1 MIARYSNYVM
11 ASIYPLLF
19 TVLGVAVVGV
29 LAGIRLAGMHE
40 VSRVLVAFSGG
51 VLLGVAGFWIIPE
64 IAEHTGWM
72 VALAGAAGGFS
83 LMWVIDRY
91 VHAICP
97 SCSHDHVHEDCVNR
111 LHGFAAPL
119 LIASG
124 LHSFFD
130 GWGLAVAQ
138 TQGFEGVRTALLIG
152 ISIHKLPEAMAM
164 GVLLLAAT
172 GKRVEAA
179 LGAIAAQAMLLVGGA
194 IAVFVAGRI
203 GFAWSAILLAIAAG
217 AFAYL
222 GYHAV
227 EGEYRRRGMALTFVP
242 AMTGAVGAA
251 ALKSLLPG
259 A

>member
-1 MIARYSNYVM
+1 M
-11 ASIYPLLF
+11 ASIYQLLLAVF
-19 TVLGVAVVGV
+19 GVAVIGV
-29 LAGIRLAGMHE
+29 LMGIRLAE
-40 VSRVLVAFSGG
+40 VGGFSRFLAPFSGG
-51 VLLGVAGFWIIPE
+51 VLLGVAGVWIIPE
-64 IAEHTGWM
+64 IAEHLGWTGA
-72 VALAGAAGGFS
+72 VAGSAGGFG
-83 LMWVIDRY
+83 LIWVIDRY
-91 VHAICP
+91 IHAICP
-97 SCSHDHVHEDCVNR
+97 SCSHTHMHDDCINR
-111 LHGFAAPL
+111 LHGFSAPL

-138 TQGFEGVRTALLIG
+138 THGFEGVRTALLIG

-217 AFAYL
+217 TFGYL